1 MGKVRTE
8 KIKGT
13 ARELVERFPNR
24 FTANFESNK
33 EAVDALTRISSKKL
47 RNQLAGYITRL
58 IATTQPSRESDTT
71 EAEIEEPTE

>member
-24 FTANFESNK
+24 FAANFESNK
-33 EAVDALTRISSKKL
+33 EAVDALTRISSKRL
-47 RNQLAGYITRL
+47 RNQVAGYVTRL
-58 IATTQPSRESDTT
+58 IAMTQPAQENDTT
-71 EAEIEEPTE
+71 EEEIEESTE